1 MLCQVRIKGILTDLA
16 ASTNVDHM
24 PIPLIIFI
32 NNLCQTKSYV
42 PNNFLTPYQLNRI
55 DTDNYGAIIDLDPV
69 QLKMVSSIYIFA
81 KVLLTNILLKVENN
95 EQQSNVE
102 QRVNDV
108 IASNFKVIAS
118 ILYYLFM

>member
-1 MLCQVRIKGILTDLA
+1 
-16 ASTNVDHM
+16 M

>member
-1 MLCQVRIKGILTDLA
+1 
-16 ASTNVDHM
+16 
-24 PIPLIIFI
+24 
-32 NNLCQTKSYV
+32 
-42 PNNFLTPYQLNRI
+42 
-55 DTDNYGAIIDLDPV
+55 
-69 QLKMVSSIYIFA
+69 MVSSIYIFA